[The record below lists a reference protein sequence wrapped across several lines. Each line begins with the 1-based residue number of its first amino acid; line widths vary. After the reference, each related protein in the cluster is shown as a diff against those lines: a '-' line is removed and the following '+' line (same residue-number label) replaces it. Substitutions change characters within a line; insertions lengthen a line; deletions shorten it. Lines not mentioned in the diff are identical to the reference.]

1 MDGQENNTE
10 FSEQSAILK
19 HLTSKWTPIVLMHL
33 SATPIT
39 FGRLRRKIPKISQRM
54 LTQTLRTLERDKL
67 IMRCVLPTYPPSVE
81 YALTEM
87 GNTFRDKV
95 ISLNQWAK
103 EIIYNQKEDS

>member
-33 SATPIT
+33 STTPIT

-54 LTQTLRTLERDKL
+54 LTQTLRTLERQ
-67 IMRCVLPTYPPSVE
+67 TY
-81 YALTEM
+81 YALRTSHLSTKCRICFNRY
-87 GNTFRDKV
+87 G
-95 ISLNQWAK
+95 
-103 EIIYNQKEDS
+103 